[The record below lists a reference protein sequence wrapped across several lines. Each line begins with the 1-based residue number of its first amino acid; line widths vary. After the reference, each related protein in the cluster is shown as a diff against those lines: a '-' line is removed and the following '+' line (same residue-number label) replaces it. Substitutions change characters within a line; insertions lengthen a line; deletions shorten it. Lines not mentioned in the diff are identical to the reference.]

1 MYKFQ
6 VFGFGQGLLEGMC
19 TLEGVRNAVEFIA
32 KNWAL
37 SITPTDLQ
45 TLPNGSLHV
54 HAFTQAVDE
63 DDGIDISFEPV
74 IGRQESCRDGINPNW
89 VQGQRKLANAE
100 CIVWLPALVNGVNAH
115 PNAWMVIG

>member
-19 TLEGVRNAVEFIA
+19 TIEGVSDAIKFI
-32 KNWAL
+32 KNNWAL

-74 IGRQESCRDGINPNW
+74 IGRQETCRDGINPNW
-89 VQGQRKLANAE
+89 AQGQRKLANAE
-100 CIVWLPALVNGVNAH
+100 CIVWLPALVNGVNAMD
-115 PNAWMVIG
+115 NAWMIIG